1 MASTTN
7 AVNTAHDDIP
17 VMNPN
22 RISAAARAL
31 AMACR
36 TMIRPAGE
44 LVPVT
49 LGSMQVASAVID
61 NLAKLRPAP
70 RGVEREQVR
79 LKGFRMEIVRP
90 AGARKSLRDGAVL
103 YMHGG
108 GFFLCGLD
116 THRPVVA
123 ALARRTGLPVVS
135 VEYRQLPQTD
145 IAGSVTDCLTA
156 YSWLLAH
163 GCPASRIVFAGDSAG
178 GYMTFAT
185 ALRARDAGLPVPA
198 GLVGLCPALDLDC
211 SEKRAHPN
219 YRRDALIPLSALESV
234 VKLGA
239 EVGGRLDPRLSPVN
253 NVLAGLPPALLIV
266 AEDEVLRRD
275 SEIMAQRLAE
285 SGVPA
290 TLEIWRGQV
299 HAFMAIFPNM
309 PESRAALA
317 HVARFVRER
326 IETEQIAKTA

>member
-1 MASTTN
+1 MAHDRSVTD
-7 AVNTAHDDIP
+7 TAHDDVP
-17 VMNPN
+17 VQNPN
-22 RISAAARAL
+22 RTSAAARAL
-31 AMACR
+31 TVVAR

-49 LGSMQVASAVID
+49 VASMPVASTLI
-61 NLAKLRPAP
+61 NSLAKLRPAP

-79 LKGFRMEIVRP
+79 LNGFRMEIVRP
-90 AGARKSLRDGAVL
+90 AGARKALRDGAVL

-123 ALARRTGLPVVS
+123 AIARRTGLPVVS
-135 VEYRQLPQTD
+135 VEYRQLPETD

-156 YSWLLAH
+156 YKWLLAH
-163 GCPASRIVFAGDSAG
+163 GVPASKVVFAGDSAG

-211 SEKRAHPN
+211 TEKRAHPN

-234 VKLGA
+234 IKLGA
-239 EVGGRLDPRLSPVN
+239 EVDGCLDPRLSPVN

-275 SEIMAQRLAE
+275 SEIMALRLAQ

-290 TLEIWRGQV
+290 TLQIWRGQV
-299 HAFMAIFPNM
+299 HAFMAIFPAM

-317 HVARFVRER
+317 QVARFVRDRLEAGQVAR
-326 IETEQIAKTA
+326 TA

>member
-1 MASTTN
+1 MTN
-7 AVNTAHDDIP
+7 DTAVA
-17 VMNPN
+17 NPD

-49 LGSMQVASAVID
+49 MGSMPVAQAVIN
-61 NLAKLRPAP
+61 NLAKMRPAP

-79 LKGFRMEIVRP
+79 LNGFRMEIVRP
-90 AGARKSLRDGAVL
+90 AGARKSLRDGAIM

-123 ALARRTGLPVVS
+123 ALARKTGLPVVS
-135 VEYRQLPQTD
+135 IEYRQLPDTD

-156 YSWLLAH
+156 YKWLLAH
-163 GCPASRIVFAGDSAG
+163 GVPASRIVFAGDSAG

-211 SEKRAHPN
+211 TEKRAHPN
-219 YRRDALIPLSALESV
+219 YHRDSLIPLSALEQV
-234 VKLGA
+234 VAIGA
-239 EVGGRLDPRLSPVN
+239 ARDGYLDPRLSPVN

-290 TLEIWRGQV
+290 TLEVWRGQV

-317 HVARFVRER
+317 HVAQFVRAR
-326 IETEQIAKTA
+326 IDSTQIARSA

>member
-1 MASTTN
+1 MT
-7 AVNTAHDDIP
+7 HDTP
-17 VMNPN
+17 VANPD

-49 LGSMQVASAVID
+49 AGSMPIAQAVIN
-61 NLAKLRPAP
+61 NLAKMRPAP

-79 LKGFRMEIVRP
+79 LNGFRMEIVRP
-90 AGARKSLRDGAVL
+90 AGARKSLRDGAIM

-135 VEYRQLPQTD
+135 IEYRQLPQTD
-145 IAGSVTDCLTA
+145 IAGSVSDCLTA
-156 YSWLLAH
+156 YKWLLAH
-163 GCPASRIVFAGDSAG
+163 GVPAGRIVFAGDSAG

-211 SEKRAHPN
+211 TEKRAHRN
-219 YRRDALIPLSALESV
+219 YRRDSLIPLSALEAV
-234 VKLGA
+234 VAIGA
-239 EVGGRLDPRLSPVN
+239 ARDGYLDPRLSPVN
-253 NVLAGLPPALLIV
+253 NVLAGMPPALLIV

-290 TLEIWRGQV
+290 TLEVWRGQV

-317 HVARFVRER
+317 HVAQFVRAR
-326 IETEQIAKTA
+326 IESDYIARTA

>member
-1 MASTTN
+1 MGHN
-7 AVNTAHDDIP
+7 DVP
-17 VMNPN
+17 VQNPN
-22 RISAAARAL
+22 RTSAAARML
-31 AMACR
+31 ELVSR
-36 TMIRPAGE
+36 TMIRPMGE

-49 LGSMQVASAVID
+49 AASMPMVSGVIN
-61 NLAKLRPAP
+61 NLAKLRPSP
-70 RGVEREQVR
+70 SGVEREQVQ

-90 AGARKSLRDGAVL
+90 AGASKSLRDGAVL

-123 ALARRTGLPVVS
+123 SLARRTGLPVVS
-135 VEYRQLPQTD
+135 VEYRQLPETD
-145 IAGSVTDCLTA
+145 IAGAVTDCLTA
-156 YSWLLAH
+156 YKWLLAH
-163 GCPASRIVFAGDSAG
+163 GAPASRVVFAGDSAG

-185 ALRARDAGLPVPA
+185 ALRARDNGLPVPA

-211 SEKRAHPN
+211 TEKRRHPN
-219 YRRDALIPLSALESV
+219 YHRDALIPLSALESV

-239 EVGGRLDPRLSPVN
+239 EVDGRIDPRLSPVN
-253 NVLAGLPPALLIV
+253 NVLAGLPPALLII

-275 SEIMAQRLAE
+275 SEIMAERLAA

-326 IETEQIAKTA
+326 IEAGQVARTA

>member
-1 MASTTN
+1 MTN
-7 AVNTAHDDIP
+7 DTAVA
-17 VMNPN
+17 NPD

-49 LGSMQVASAVID
+49 MGSMPVAQAVIN
-61 NLAKLRPAP
+61 NLAKMRPAP

-79 LKGFRMEIVRP
+79 LNGFRMEIVRP
-90 AGARKSLRDGAVL
+90 AGARKSLRDGAIM

-123 ALARRTGLPVVS
+123 ALARKTGLPVVS
-135 VEYRQLPQTD
+135 IEYRQLPDTD

-156 YSWLLAH
+156 YKWLLAH
-163 GCPASRIVFAGDSAG
+163 GVPASRIVFAGDSAG

-211 SEKRAHPN
+211 TEKRAHPN
-219 YRRDALIPLSALESV
+219 YHRDSLIPLSALEQV
-234 VKLGA
+234 VAIGA
-239 EVGGRLDPRLSPVN
+239 ARDGYLDPRLSPVN
-253 NVLAGLPPALLIV
+253 HVLAGLPPALLIV

-290 TLEIWRGQV
+290 TLEVWRGQV

-317 HVARFVRER
+317 HVAQFVRAR
-326 IETEQIAKTA
+326 IDSTQIARSA

>member
-1 MASTTN
+1 MAQ
-7 AVNTAHDDIP
+7 AHEAGTAHDSDHS
-17 VMNPN
+17 VENPHG
-22 RISAAARAL
+22 ISAYARAL
-31 AMACR
+31 TVACR

-44 LVPVT
+44 LVPVNA
-49 LGSMQVASAVID
+49 LSMPIAQTVI
-61 NLAKLRPAP
+61 NSLAKLRPAP

-79 LKGFRMEIVRP
+79 LNGFRMEIVRP
-90 AGARKSLRDGAVL
+90 AGARKSLRDGAIM

-123 ALARRTGLPVVS
+123 SIARRTGLPVVS
-135 VEYRQLPQTD
+135 IEYRQIPETD
-145 IAGSVTDCLTA
+145 IAGSVDDCLTA
-156 YSWLLAH
+156 YRWLLAH
-163 GCPASRIVFAGDSAG
+163 GVPAARIVFAGDSAG

-211 SEKRAHPN
+211 TEKRAHPN
-219 YRRDALIPLSALESV
+219 YRRDSLIPLSALESV
-234 VKLGA
+234 VKIGA
-239 EVGGRLDPRLSPVN
+239 EVGGRLDPTLSPVN
-253 NVLAGLPPALLIV
+253 NVLVGLPPALLIV

-275 SEIMAQRLAE
+275 SEIMAQRLAA

-317 HVARFVRER
+317 HVARFVRARVESESVAR
-326 IETEQIAKTA
+326 TA